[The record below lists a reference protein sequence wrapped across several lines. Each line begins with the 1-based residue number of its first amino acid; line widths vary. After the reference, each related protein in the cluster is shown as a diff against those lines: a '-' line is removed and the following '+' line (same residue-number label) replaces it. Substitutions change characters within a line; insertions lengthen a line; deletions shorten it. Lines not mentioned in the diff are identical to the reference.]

1 MSRRDLRE
9 PGGEIPPGHPTL
21 VRRDLP
27 VKGKSTD
34 GTMTL
39 EIDNRGVATT
49 RFSEHAAADGDGVL
63 STHWARLFSR
73 SQSITPSTPQNVLL
87 SATATTTVR
96 DGVA

>member
-1 MSRRDLRE
+1 MGL
-9 PGGEIPPGHPTL
+9 GLVL

-39 EIDNRGVATT
+39 EINNRGVATT